1 MVCRVKKHLT
11 ICSTKRSFW
20 IFFGILLLYGLSRI
34 FGVYFFGDAIFG
46 YDTGIYRRVLQE
58 PIEFVFFFQ
67 TVLRPFFL
75 VGLSLDTILFGL
87 YFLVGLWVLVFFYL
101 CVKRYSNTNTAL
113 IASLLFA
120 FSTVQ
125 FDFFWWFYYRNLV
138 ALFFL
143 LVIFYFYKKNAPV
156 CFFSL
161 ILLISF
167 HPLTGLFAVA
177 IFCAY
182 AVYKKEY
189 YIIVWAAM
197 GSFIAFAVNYKEFIT
212 YIDMLFDFSPTMHGV
227 PQIRKGELTGQFMS
241 VSVYLREAIFYL
253 PFGCV
258 GVYKYAKKNVLWAI
272 VFFFSAF
279 LIIIQFLLYKRF
291 FIFLDLAVIFF
302 AALYLNSIIVFIKD
316 RTIKYMSIFIYT
328 SFLVLNI
335 LFFSSTIAP
344 EVSLEEV
351 VHMVQLQDQIPE
363 DQAILTV
370 YNTYAPWVYGYAGRH
385 VIIAPGMFEVK
396 KWTMSEWEVFWTT
409 RDHGVRNNLLSQYGL
424 DKIYLFSGYKNI
436 GYIEQLFLD
445 NPKIIRV
452 SKFVWL
458 YTKNP

>member
-1 MVCRVKKHLT
+1 MDWGVKNYLT
-11 ICSTKRSFW
+11 VSGIKRSFW
-20 IFFGILLLYGLSRI
+20 IFFGILLLCGMPRL
-34 FGVYFFGDAIFG
+34 FGIYFFGDAVFG

-67 TVLRPFFL
+67 TALRPLFL
-75 VGLSLDTILFGL
+75 AGVSLDVILFGL
-87 YFLVGLWVLVFFYL
+87 YFLVGLCVLVFFYL

-113 IASLLFA
+113 LASLLFA
-120 FSTVQ
+120 SSTVQ
-125 FDFFWWFYYRNLV
+125 FDFFWWYYYRNLI

-143 LVIFYFYKKNAPV
+143 LVIFYCYKKNAPV
-156 CFFSL
+156 CFFAL
-161 ILLISF
+161 ILLISV

-177 IFCAY
+177 TFCAY
-182 AVYKKEY
+182 AVYQKEY
-189 YIIVWAAM
+189 YIIAWVAV
-197 GSFIAFAVNYKEFIT
+197 GSFVAFVVNYKEFIT
-212 YIDMLFDFSPTMHGV
+212 YIGMLFDFSPTMHGV

-279 LIIIQFLLYKRF
+279 LIIIQFLLYRRF

-302 AALYLNSIIVFIKD
+302 AALYLNSIIVFIED
-316 RTIKYMSIFIYT
+316 RIIRYMSIFIYT

-335 LFFSSTIAP
+335 LFFSSTIEP
-344 EVSLEEV
+344 EVSLEEI
-351 VHMVQLQDQIPE
+351 VHMTLLQDSIPE
-363 DQAILTV
+363 DHAILTI

-409 RDHGVRNNLLSQYGL
+409 KEHGVRNNLLSEYGL
-424 DKIYLFSGYKNI
+424 EKIYLFNGYKNVE
-436 GYIEQLFLD
+436 YIEQLFLG
-445 NPKIIRV
+445 NPSITRV